1 MPEGLPAKEHNLP
14 QRGNL
19 RNMEKAEGRR
29 PAETRGAGRKIRD
42 EAKNMGRAGNPH
54 GEEAIQM
61 TSRWLMM
68 IALCIVAATWIVYIE
83 LKAFNGILE
92 EIAWTRMFMRGDG
105 GEDQ

>member
-1 MPEGLPAKEHNLP
+1 
-14 QRGNL
+14 
-19 RNMEKAEGRR
+19 
-29 PAETRGAGRKIRD
+29 
-42 EAKNMGRAGNPH
+42 
-54 GEEAIQM
+54 M

-83 LKAFNGILE
+83 PKAFNGILE